1 MLLLSLLKAKKK
13 LKMYNPKSKR
23 TSKQIGAVKK
33 KTLDG
38 LTANKNIDDIRAL
51 AKLLN
56 GHTSDI
62 SNINTHL
69 SSVDLSILDLDN
81 TKQDKIKLTTN
92 GFFGPSTFVNN
103 VLNVPD
109 YSSGPDGLFAQTSD
123 SIPITATTTEGT
135 LIDGGVGVLTVP
147 ANSFKA
153 GDSFVC
159 MLSGIISSVNNETLR
174 IKVKSGSVILGDSGL
189 VTLPATTNKHWDLDI
204 HFTIRRTGVAG
215 TAQIMTS
222 GALTYS
228 KNSSNAFE
236 GIDFSSLNNTTFN
249 TTVPNTLDITVQWGS
264 NNAGNS
270 IYTQTFVLHK
280 TY

>member
-1 MLLLSLLKAKKK
+1 
-13 LKMYNPKSKR
+13 MYKPKSKR
-23 TSKQIGAVKK
+23 LVETGSTQKK
-33 KTLDG
+33 NALNG
-38 LTANKNIDDIRAL
+38 LMANKNIDDIRAL
-51 AKLLN
+51 ANLSNAQSSEIKTIKDDLI
-56 GHTSDI
+56 TIDSEITDI
-62 SNINTHL
+62 QSN
-69 SSVDLSILDLDN
+69 
-81 TKQDKIKLTTN
+81 KQDKITLTTT
-92 GFFGPSTFVNN
+92 GSIGPSTFVNN

-109 YSSGPDGLFAQTSD
+109 YSSAPDGLFAQTSD

-135 LIDGGVGVLTVP
+135 LIDGGVGTLTVP
-147 ANSFKA
+147 ANAFKA
-153 GDSFVC
+153 GDSFVA

-174 IKVKSGSVILGDSGL
+174 IRVKSGSVILGDSGL

-204 HFTIRRTGVAG
+204 HFTIRRIGTAG

-249 TTVPNTLDITVQWGS
+249 TTISNTVDITVQWGS
-264 NNAGNS
+264 NNAGNN